1 MRFDWEVMY
10 QGKVY
15 NIAALP
21 IGTDTDLV
29 RGVWCYLSIV
39 EQCSARGAFQCGVAK
54 IHSRS
59 ITDALFL
66 RCLKAYKYP
75 KLDKASPKSK
85 AKRLQK
91 YSDAVFLNALR
102 SSKSDAT
109 KR

>member
-15 NIAALP
+15 TISAIP

-29 RGVWCYLSIV
+29 KGVWCYLSII
-39 EQCSARGAFQCGVAK
+39 EQYSARGAFQCGVAK
-54 IHSRS
+54 IHSPS
-59 ITDALFL
+59 ITDALFI

-75 KLDKASPKSK
+75 KPDKASPKSK

-91 YSDAVFLNALR
+91 YADAVFLNALR
-102 SSKSDAT
+102 GTSSDAT
-109 KR
+109 KQ